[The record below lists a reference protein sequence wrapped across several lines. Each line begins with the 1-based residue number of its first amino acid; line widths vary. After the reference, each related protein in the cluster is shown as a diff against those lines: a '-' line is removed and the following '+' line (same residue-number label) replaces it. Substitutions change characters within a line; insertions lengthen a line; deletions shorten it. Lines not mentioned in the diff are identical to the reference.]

1 MSEIGVARVLKPRS
15 VPEAVIHEMQR
26 LYRLGQ
32 IKPGDRLPPEAEL
45 ADQLGVGRSSVREA
59 IRALQ
64 VMGLVEVRHG
74 VGSFLTVEPGRLLLE
89 PVKWAADSRERLFSD
104 LIDARLCVEVTL
116 ARLATERLS
125 QESLARIREC
135 NEQRRSAVPMT
146 HIATGYQFHLAIAEA
161 ADSGVLS
168 FMMAAAA
175 NLYHEVLE
183 QFERAEQSLQEEFF
197 RRQQAGHDAIL
208 QAIERRDP
216 PGAELAMRDHL
227 LESKRFYSLLPHT
240 QDQ

>member
-1 MSEIGVARVLKPRS
+1 MSEIGVTRVLKPRS

-26 LYRLGQ
+26 LYRLGKL
-32 IKPGDRLPPEAEL
+32 KPGDRLPPEADF

-74 VGSFLTVEPGRLLLE
+74 VGTFLTVEPGRLLLE
-89 PVKWAADSRERLFSD
+89 PVKWVANSQERLFFD

-125 QESLARIREC
+125 EESLARIRER
-135 NEQRRSAVPMT
+135 NERRRGAGPKNHVSK
-146 HIATGYQFHLAIAEA
+146 GFQFHLAIAEA
-161 ADSGVLS
+161 ADSPVLS

-183 QFERAEQSLQEEFF
+183 QFERAEQGLQEEFF

-208 QAIERRDP
+208 AAIERRDP
-216 PGAELAMRDHL
+216 PGAELAMREHL
-227 LESKRFYSLLPHT
+227 LESKRFYSLLTPT
-240 QDQ
+240 EDQ

>member
-1 MSEIGVARVLKPRS
+1 M
-15 VPEAVIHEMQR
+15 
-26 LYRLGQ
+26 
-32 IKPGDRLPPEAEL
+32 
-45 ADQLGVGRSSVREA
+45 
-59 IRALQ
+59 
-64 VMGLVEVRHG
+64 
-74 VGSFLTVEPGRLLLE
+74 
-89 PVKWAADSRERLFSD
+89 DSRERLFSD
-104 LIDARLCVEVTL
+104 LIDARLCVELTL

-161 ADSGVLS
+161 AESAVLS

-197 RRQQAGHDAIL
+197 RRQQEGHGLVQPARTPIAVEVHIQVVGL
-208 QAIERRDP
+208 GPQ
-216 PGAELAMRDHL
+216 PGPSSATAKRAAAEPDGQPETCAASPCSTM
-227 LESKRFYSLLPHT
+227 PHAC
-240 QDQ
+240 